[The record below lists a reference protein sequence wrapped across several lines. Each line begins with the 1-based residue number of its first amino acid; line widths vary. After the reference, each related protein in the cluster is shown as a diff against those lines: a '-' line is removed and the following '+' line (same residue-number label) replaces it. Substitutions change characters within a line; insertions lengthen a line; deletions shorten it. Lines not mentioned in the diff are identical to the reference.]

1 MKNTMLSEWLKIRSL
16 RSSWA
21 VPVVAVL
28 TVAVGGLLAALI
40 TAEFDR
46 STPERQALFASA
58 DMSVVLLPLVELT
71 VAAVAALVITGEYGT
86 GSIRPTMV
94 GVPRRSVLF
103 GAKSLVVGAAA
114 LVTGLVASFAMY
126 ALSWIA
132 VGDRPAPIRPWESV
146 EAGLTTPIAGAVA
159 VTVVAL
165 LALGLGTALRST
177 AGAVVSVTVLIFVV
191 PIISTLLPAPWD
203 MRVYAVSLL
212 HLPPQ
217 LAGTAPDALLSQG
230 AALLLAAGYALV
242 PLAVGA
248 WLLARRDA

>member
-1 MKNTMLSEWLKIRSL
+1 MRNALLSEWSKIRTL
-16 RSSWA
+16 RSSWS

-28 TVAVGGLLAALI
+28 AVALGGLLAALI

-46 STPERQALFASA
+46 ASPEERALFSSA
-58 DMSVVLLPLVELT
+58 DMSVVLLPIVELT

-103 GAKSLVVGAAA
+103 GAKTLVVGAAA
-114 LVTGLVASFAMY
+114 LVTGLVASFSMY
-126 ALSWIA
+126 ALSWLAI
-132 VGDRPAPIRPWESV
+132 GDRPAPIRAWESV
-146 EAGLTTPIAGAVA
+146 EAGLTTPLAGAVA

-165 LALGLGTALRST
+165 LALGLGAALRST

-191 PIISTLLPAPWD
+191 PIISMLLPAPWD
-203 MRVYAVSLL
+203 LRVYSVSLL

-217 LAGTAPDALLSQG
+217 LAGTAADPLLSQG

-242 PLAVGA
+242 PPAVGA
-248 WLLARRDA
+248 WLLTRRDA